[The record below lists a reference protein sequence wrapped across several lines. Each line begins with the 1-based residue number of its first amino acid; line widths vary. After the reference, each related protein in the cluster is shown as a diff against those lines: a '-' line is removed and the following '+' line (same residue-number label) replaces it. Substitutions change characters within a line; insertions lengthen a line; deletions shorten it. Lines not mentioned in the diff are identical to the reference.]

1 MTVAFFPTMIAL
13 GLIVGL
19 MASATT
25 FAIMRNLKATVLMFI
40 AVFAFAAIFTTLI
53 VLQSSIAW
61 Q

>member
-1 MTVAFFPTMIAL
+1 MTVAFFPTMITL

-25 FAIMRNLKATVLMFI
+25 FAIMRNFKATVLMFI
-40 AVFAFAAIFTTLI
+40 AVFAFAALSAILI
-53 VLQSSIAW
+53 VLQSNIVW